1 MFALWPSASSCLQ
14 SASSGGGGDM
24 MLRVVAVGVVLVLAA
39 VAAPDEWRVF
49 AQTTGGDLRFAV
61 PVRGPGAPDSPVL
74 ARNGHTFGVT
84 TSGWRIPPLG
94 GGRSPIPTTVFPGL
108 NGVIVNQL
116 VGPGSYWL
124 LPRPNPPVIN
134 AAQRPAVENALVVL
148 VTRLNSTGTGLF
160 SGTGGTFVL
169 EPVGWGTARW
179 NGPNNAARATR
190 IAAAALGTASNR
202 SQWYIIAVDKTV
214 PGVDIDATAQRFLYT
229 PPAPAVTPA
238 PPAPPAP
245 SQVTGVRV
253 SPLDGGLRVSWSAAA
268 GEVSQYRV
276 DAADASGE
284 LARRVYTDADVFE
297 ALLDRLANGVEYTVT
312 VTALTSH
319 PDVEGPASETT
330 TAAPRAGGGTGDVPV
345 PALPLA
351 GAGVLAG
358 LLASAAYRFRRT
370 GRQAGRA

>member
-1 MFALWPSASSCLQ
+1 MFRTLAEPVLMLAIREF
-14 SASSGGGGDM
+14 GGGGGM
-24 MLRVVAVGVVLVLAA
+24 ILRAAAVGVVLVLAA
-39 VAAPDEWRVF
+39 VAAPDEWRVL
-49 AQTTGGDLRFAV
+49 AQTQGGDLRFAV
-61 PVRGPGAPDSPVL
+61 PVRSMAAPDSPVL
-74 ARNGHTFGVT
+74 ARSGHTFGAT

-94 GGRSPIPTTVFPGL
+94 GGRAPLPTTYFPGL
-108 NGVIVNQL
+108 NGVIVQQL
-116 VGPGSYWL
+116 TSSGAYQL
-124 LPRPNPPVIN
+124 APRPNPPVIS
-134 AAQRPAVENALVVL
+134 ASQRPAVENALVVL
-148 VTRLNSTGTGLF
+148 LTRLNSAGDGLF

-169 EPVGWGTARW
+169 EPVGWGTAVW
-179 NGPNNAARATR
+179 NGPANAARGTR
-190 IAAAALGTASNR
+190 VSAAALGTASNR
-202 SQWYIIAVDKTV
+202 SQWYFIFVDKTV
-214 PGVDIDATAQRFLYT
+214 PGVTIDATTQRFLYA
-229 PPAPAVTPA
+229 PPSSVTPA

-245 SQVTGVRV
+245 ARVTGVRV
-253 SPLDGGLRVSWSAAA
+253 APLDGGLRVSWSAAA

-284 LARRVYTDADVFE
+284 LVRRVYTEADVFE

-358 LLASAAYRFRRT
+358 LLASAAHRLRR
-370 GRQAGRA
+370 AGRRA